1 MTIPPWTTIGMF
13 AGVNLNFILT
23 WLHSKKTGK
32 GIRESVLPAALAAGA
47 VSIIFVREFFGDA
60 PLWIDVPAMILL
72 SSILLW
78 LVGLSAVRLTRYL
91 KEGWRLEDKT
101 NK

>member
-1 MTIPPWTTIGMF
+1 MQIPRWTTIGIF
-13 AGVNLNFILT
+13 AGVILQFILR
-23 WLHSKKTGK
+23 WLQSKKTGK
-32 GIRESVLPAALAAGA
+32 GIRESVLPAALLAGA
-47 VSIIFVREFFGDA
+47 FSIIFVREFFGDT
-60 PLWIDVPAMILL
+60 PLWIDVPAVILL

-78 LVGLSAVRLTRYL
+78 LLGLSAVRLTRYL